1 MESSLVLNTERL
13 ILEPLSLKHA
23 TQKYVNWLNDPEVY
37 KYLETRGGQTIEK
50 LKSYINHLT
59 KNKVLIWAIIDK
71 VSNIH
76 IGNIK
81 IDPINE
87 IHKFGEYGILIGDKE
102 YWGKGFAREASEEV
116 LNYFFKNNYLRKI
129 NLGVVEKNIEAIN
142 LYKKL
147 GFQQEGYLLKHLIYD
162 EFEENVIRMA
172 IFRENYLNK

>member
-59 KNKVLIWAIIDK
+59 KNKVFIWAIIDK

-87 IHKFGEYGILIGDKE
+87 IHKLGEYGILIGDKE